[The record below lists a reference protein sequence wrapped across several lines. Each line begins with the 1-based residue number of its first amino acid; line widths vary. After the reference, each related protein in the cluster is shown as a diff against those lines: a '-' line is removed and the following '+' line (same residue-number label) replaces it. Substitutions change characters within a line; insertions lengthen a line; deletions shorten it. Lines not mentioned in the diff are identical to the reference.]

1 MQVNMEIDRHGVA
14 LKSYFR
20 RHLVPGRP
28 QRHLSMREGHD
39 YMRDAS
45 CPLPAAA
52 LSNGPSS
59 NMLAMPQDGILAEQ
73 LQFARGSSGLVHH
86 AGQQGVVAKEP
97 SLVWQPDTV
106 PATHM
111 PHLEEATLVELATR
125 GSAWEEG
132 SCSETLRELVEEE
145 ELAAAAA

>member
-28 QRHLSMREGHD
+28 QRHLSMRKGHD
-39 YMRDAS
+39 YVRKAS
-45 CPLPAAA
+45 CLLPTAA

-59 NMLAMPQDGILAEQ
+59 NILPMPQNGILPEQ
-73 LQFARGSSGLVHH
+73 LHAASGSSGLVH
-86 AGQQGVVAKEP
+86 QQGAVLREP
-97 SLVWQPDTV
+97 SLVWQPDIV

-111 PHLEEATLVELATR
+111 PHLEDANLVELAAR

-132 SCSETLRELVEEE
+132 SLSEAVRELVEEE
-145 ELAAAAA
+145 EMAAAAA